1 MYAFRGKVA
10 EIMSKYIPLS
20 GTQLQHYLGNVFSAK
35 QLEKIYGRYHLSR
48 LVRYGKSFPIE
59 KKHHLFVYALLG
71 FVYEF
76 AEEKYLNRFIY
87 RNFLSETEHLIPVK
101 AVNNDIRS
109 KFILLSKMY
118 YNVFPEMTEMEDEG
132 VFTYRI
138 VVKGEILVEK
148 QDTNSKRLQRK
159 CLKIALKQ
167 LSTKLEKEWRKDPI
181 SQEIERGIRKKEAER
196 IALEKAEK
204 LRKYK
209 AKQQQRS
216 KELAERKA
224 KRKREALER
233 DLSRRKS
240 KAMAKKRK
248 EEMAEMQRK
257 QKQAMASMSV
267 SKRRHLQD
275 KGLLA
280 KGAPPKNSN

>member
-1 MYAFRGKVA
+1 MYAFKGKVA

-20 GTQLQHYLGNVFSAK
+20 GTQLQHYLGNVFSTK
-35 QLEKIYGRYHLSR
+35 QLERIYGRYHLSR

-87 RNFLSETEHLIPVK
+87 RNFLAETEHLMPIHTT
-101 AVNNDIRS
+101 NNDLRS
-109 KFILLSKMY
+109 KFIFLSKMY
-118 YNVFPEMTEMEDEG
+118 HNAMPEISLLEKEAIYTC
-132 VFTYRI
+132 RI
-138 VVKGEILVEK
+138 TIKGSLLIEK
-148 QDTNSKRLQRK
+148 TDTNNKRLQRK
-159 CLKIALKQ
+159 CLKIALKN
-167 LSTKLEKEWRKDPI
+167 LSTKLEEEWKKDPI

-257 QKQAMASMSV
+257 QKQAMANMSV

-280 KGAPPKNSN
+280 KGAPPKN